1 MIIDIQQT
9 GLHYTA
15 VLPESRLT
23 DQDLDNLKSRIR
35 SRGYYPGQL
44 RY

>member
-1 MIIDIQQT
+1 MIVDLIWNGSHWVAI
-9 GLHYTA
+9 
-15 VLPESRLT
+15 LPESRLT
-23 DQDLDNLKSRIR
+23 DQDYENLKDRIR